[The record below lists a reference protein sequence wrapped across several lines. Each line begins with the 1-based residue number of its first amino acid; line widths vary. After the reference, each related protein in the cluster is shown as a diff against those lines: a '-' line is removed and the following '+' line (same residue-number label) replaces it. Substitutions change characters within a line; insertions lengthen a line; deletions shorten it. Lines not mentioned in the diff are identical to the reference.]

1 MLVLVSTTMAALSL
15 ISSVLFLLFCLRVLE
30 GGLMS
35 FPGKPPHI
43 LVFLGAEKQNRAGVH
58 LRVWHTCSCVSVW
71 IFMNRMG
78 EGFNDGRVLG
88 VFWCC

>member
-43 LVFLGAEKQNRAGVH
+43 FSIFFVFWGAEKQNRAGV
-58 LRVWHTCSCVSVW
+58 WHTCSCVD
-71 IFMNRMG
+71 IY
-78 EGFNDGRVLG
+78 E
-88 VFWCC
+88 